1 MDGTDDTSVTAT
13 RNRYRWG
20 SLRRELEE
28 TMSAVLEHLY
38 MQGDGDPVPSANTS

>member
-1 MDGTDDTSVTAT
+1 MDGTDDTSVTAA

-38 MQGDGDPVPSANTS
+38 MQGDGDPVPTANTS